1 MIYKR
6 FVLPV
11 FILYYAICLQ
21 AKTYKVYLY
30 FPECQKLPYGYT
42 LKYFYVIHNFFLID
56 MQSISKGLG
65 GEILPIGLHHNL
77 RPFLKP

>member
-1 MIYKR
+1 M
-6 FVLPV
+6 FPV

-42 LKYFYVIHNFFLID
+42 LKYFYAIYHFFLID

-65 GEILPIGLHHNL
+65 GKF
-77 RPFLKP
+77 FLSGFIII